1 MSSRLKHHSDSLK
14 YAFNGIKLNF
24 RQQPSF
30 QFHLLAILV
39 VSIFGVYFSLT
50 GLEWLILLFTF
61 NMVIVAEM
69 VNTSIESIV
78 DLITK
83 EKREDARVA
92 KDVAAGMVLVSA
104 IFAIIIGIY
113 IFVPKLTNLFI

>member
-1 MSSRLKHHSDSLK
+1 MSTRLKHHTDSLK

-24 RQQPSF
+24 IQQPSF
-30 QFHLLAILV
+30 QFHLLAMLAV
-39 VSIFGVYFSLT
+39 VSIGIYFSLSST
-50 GLEWLILLFTF
+50 EWLILIFTF

-69 VNTSIESIV
+69 LNTSVESIV

-83 EKREDARVA
+83 ENRQDAKVA

-104 IFAIIIGIY
+104 FFAVIIGVY
-113 IFVPKLTNLFI
+113 IFGPKLISLIY